1 VLTERLV
8 QRRFSCDRPLRRRDF
23 QSCLPE
29 KGITYQVSNLT
40 KHEIYEAVE
49 VLFNTG
55 TLVLLDHDV
64 MESQFMGL
72 VWRGSRIDHLPGEHD
87 DYCNAAAGV
96 LHLASENVATHRGF
110 PIGIGTGI
118 GTELRRRFGST
129 LRQPMLDSTFGLAPE
144 ERRPNTGCAALFRF
158 DFGPDNSQEPGG
170 YVSRTGRRK
179 KFPSID

>member
-87 DYCNAAAGV
+87 DYSNAAAGV
-96 LHLASENVATHRGF
+96 LNPPRLSDRHWHGYRHGA
-110 PIGIGTGI
+110 
-118 GTELRRRFGST
+118 
-129 LRQPMLDSTFGLAPE
+129 APE
-144 ERRPNTGCAALFRF
+144 VRLHSQAADVGFNVRSRSRRATAEYRMCGTVSLRFRA
-158 DFGPDNSQEPGG
+158 G
-170 YVSRTGRRK
+170 
-179 KFPSID
+179 